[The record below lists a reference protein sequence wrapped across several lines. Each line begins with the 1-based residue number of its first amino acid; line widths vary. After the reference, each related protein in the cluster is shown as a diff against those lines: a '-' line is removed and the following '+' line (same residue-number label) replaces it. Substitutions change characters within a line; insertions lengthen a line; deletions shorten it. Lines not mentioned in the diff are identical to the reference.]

1 MSVESKLFF
10 CMLDCVI
17 LQCILALDERV
28 DKAILSAPP
37 RNDREYKSDWLLIV
51 LDLVFTQEAELK
63 WLPILEEEDM
73 SPDLRGATRKG
84 GPFAVHNTEKIAR
97 APR

>member
-1 MSVESKLFF
+1 
-10 CMLDCVI
+10 MLDCVI

-63 WLPILEEEDM
+63 WCILECFNDRLCLLQRCLEDRDM
-73 SPDLRGATRKG
+73 FDDVFNKKLQ
-84 GPFAVHNTEKIAR
+84 AV
-97 APR
+97 